1 MHIGQTALDS
11 VVVEGELLVIQAQQ
25 VQDRGV
31 EVVDRDRV
39 LRRLVAEIVGGPVTG
54 ASNEADPW
62 QSARRVQLRAELRCE
77 RRTANRPAT
86 NDTVTGVEYRGSGTA
101 DYSINRKIGND
112 PPRAAAAG
120 SEGVRA
126 TRGAPVAS
134 APAGT
139 SRLSGSRQRR
149 GSEGNRRM
157 RYTPGAGV
165 RPFRKRS
172 VPTKKAHQALPSAL
186 GVEPA
191 PPPIAVPHQKASEE
205 LRTPRLRGQE
215 DARHPAE
222 DGQPMA
228 SDVFEAREMVDS
240 ESVLRHRFK
249 PRDDVYVGIDQLVYY
264 TEGED
269 PKSVAPDVFVSFDV
283 PSYKRD
289 IYRIAEEGKPPDW
302 VIEIASRS
310 TYTKD
315 LDEKKDLYEE
325 MGVGEYWVYDPKG
338 DMHDPRLRAWVLGP
352 GGYEELA
359 DLKRPGLEVALW
371 SEALGLE
378 FHFDGTDL
386 RMWDPVKQSYLPTL
400 DLAIEERDEER
411 RARLAAEARVET
423 AQARAKAAEAERDAE
438 KRTRLALEAELRRLT
453 S

>member
-1 MHIGQTALDS
+1 MIRR
-11 VVVEGELLVIQAQQ
+11 ELPQQ
-25 VQDRGV
+25 EQKVSGPPAWPPDRECPSGNESPV
-31 EVVDRDRV
+31 GCA
-39 LRRLVAEIVGGPVTG
+39 AE
-54 ASNEADPW
+54 
-62 QSARRVQLRAELRCE
+62 
-77 RRTANRPAT
+77 
-86 NDTVTGVEYRGSGTA
+86 
-101 DYSINRKIGND
+101 
-112 PPRAAAAG
+112 
-120 SEGVRA
+120 VRA
-126 TRGAPVAS
+126 RENS
-134 APAGT
+134 AHLIHSGFKP
-139 SRLSGSRQRR
+139 SRNGSVSAKKKHKAMPLESV
-149 GSEGNRRM
+149 GES
-157 RYTPGAGV
+157 TP
-165 RPFRKRS
+165 S
-172 VPTKKAHQALPSAL
+172 
-186 GVEPA
+186 
-191 PPPIAVPHQKASEE
+191 PIAVPHQKASEE

-264 TEGED
+264 TEGEK

-283 PSYKRD
+283 PSHKRD
-289 IYRIAEEGKPPDW
+289 VYRISEEGKPPDW

-315 LDEKKDLYEE
+315 VGEKKDLYEE

-359 DLKRPGLEVALW
+359 DLKRPGLEVALR

-378 FHFDGTDL
+378 LHFDGTDL
-386 RMWDPVKQSYLPTL
+386 RMWDPAKQSYLRKLDESEEMVETL
-400 DLAIEERDEER
+400 
-411 RARLAAEARVET
+411 EAKVET
-423 AQARAKAAEAERDAE
+423 ARAKVETARARAKAAEAERDAE
-438 KRTRLALEAELRRLT
+438 KRARLAVEAELRRLR

>member
-1 MHIGQTALDS
+1 MIRR
-11 VVVEGELLVIQAQQ
+11 ELPQQ
-25 VQDRGV
+25 GRKVS
-31 EVVDRDRV
+31 
-39 LRRLVAEIVGGPVTG
+39 GP
-54 ASNEADPW
+54 P
-62 QSARRVQLRAELRCE
+62 
-77 RRTANRPAT
+77 
-86 NDTVTGVEYRGSGTA
+86 
-101 DYSINRKIGND
+101 
-112 PPRAAAAG
+112 AG
-120 SEGVRA
+120 S
-126 TRGAPVAS
+126 PVAS

-139 SRLSGSRQRR
+139 SRLSDARQRR

-191 PPPIAVPHQKASEE
+191 PPPIPVPRRKTFAEPPP
-205 LRTPRLRGQE
+205 PRLRGQA
-215 DARHPAE
+215 DARHPSE

-228 SDVFEAREMVDS
+228 SNRLQARRMVDL
-240 ESVLRHRFK
+240 ESVLRHRFD
-249 PRDDVYVGIDQLVYY
+249 PQEDVYVGIDQLVYY
-264 TEGED
+264 TEED
-269 PKSVAPDVFVSFDV
+269 VKPNRVAPDVFVSFDV
-283 PSYKRD
+283 LDYDREV
-289 IYRIAEEGKPPDW
+289 YRIAEEGKPPDW

-411 RARLAAEARVET
+411 RARLAAEA
-423 AQARAKAAEAERDAE
+423 ERDAE
-438 KRTRLALEAELRRLT
+438 KRARLAVEAELRRLR